1 MENLIYKLKTLSS
14 YSADDIGGDDF
25 EVLYEAAEGQEG
37 WASESINA
45 VPGEA
50 AQKLSE
56 LVTQLKSRITDEQRE
71 EIITVLQAISGG
83 HSDDPAHDAQTLLAK
98 MAGEHPGF
106 GQFFAHVLVVA
117 AQGFEGVFGNA
128 ALQRVQVGQPQQRV
142 AALQVVV

>member
-1 MENLIYKLKTLSS
+1 MKTLSS

-25 EVLYEAAEGQEG
+25 EVLYEDAEGQEG
-37 WASESINA
+37 WASESIIA
-45 VPGEA
+45 VAGEA

-106 GQFFAHVLVVA
+106 GQSFAK
-117 AQGFEGVFGNA
+117 
-128 ALQRVQVGQPQQRV
+128 
-142 AALQVVV
+142 